1 MKFCKYCG
9 AQLESDSQFC
19 PNCGRKVNN
28 QPAPKL
34 KSHSMTKQRK
44 LLTGI
49 GILIIV
55 FALAGFG
62 WWKYQHP
69 SLQKAVTGSI
79 YQCTIS
85 GEIGG
90 KDTDGTMNTY
100 LAFANDGHHL
110 AGTVKKKDIK
120 QFETYDFDTALHKI
134 DYDKLTYSINNKEF
148 TMYDDN
154 SVDSKFNIVKYN
166 RSSVQARL
174 KSSNDSDFNDD
185 KLQFKLTK
193 IGEVK

>member
-1 MKFCKYCG
+1 
-9 AQLESDSQFC
+9 
-19 PNCGRKVNN
+19 
-28 QPAPKL
+28 
-34 KSHSMTKQRK
+34 
-44 LLTGI
+44 
-49 GILIIV
+49 
-55 FALAGFG
+55 
-62 WWKYQHP
+62 
-69 SLQKAVTGSI
+69 
-79 YQCTIS
+79 
-85 GEIGG
+85 
-90 KDTDGTMNTY
+90 MNTY